1 MEPLTLV
8 VATKNPGKLREIASL
23 AADLPLLL
31 RPLGDYPNLEE
42 IKEDGTTFFENALRK
57 ATRAVQCT
65 QTAAIADDS
74 GLEVDALQGAP
85 GIYSARYAGEGAS
98 DEENVQKLLE
108 AMTGVP
114 PERRGAQFRCVLV
127 LAEPEKEPVAFEGI
141 WRGRI
146 SLEPAGRGGFG
157 YDPVFFLPERGV
169 TVSQLSLE
177 EKNRLSHRA
186 QALRRLRDWLLAR
199 GRPRRW

>member
-23 AADLPLLL
+23 TADLPLLL
-31 RPLGDYPNLEE
+31 RPLGDYPNLEV

-57 ATRAVQCT
+57 ATRAMQCT
-65 QTAAIADDS
+65 RTAAIADDS

-98 DEENVQKLLE
+98 DEENVQKLLA

-127 LAEPEKEPVAFEGI
+127 LAEPEREPVAFEGI

-146 SLEPAGRGGFG
+146 SMEPAGRGGFG
-157 YDPVFFLPERGV
+157 YDPVFLLPERGV

-186 QALRRLRDWLLAR
+186 QALRRLRDWLLER
-199 GRPRRW
+199 GRPRR

>member
-23 AADLPLLL
+23 TADLPLLL
-31 RPLGDYPNLEE
+31 RPLGDYPNLEV

-57 ATRAVQCT
+57 ATRAMQCT
-65 QTAAIADDS
+65 RTAAIADDS

-98 DEENVQKLLE
+98 DEENVQKLLA

-146 SLEPAGRGGFG
+146 SMEPAGRGGFG
-157 YDPVFFLPERGV
+157 YDPVFLLPERGV

-186 QALRRLRDWLLAR
+186 QALRRLRDWLLER
-199 GRPRRW
+199 GRPRR